1 MKFYTSRRKFIKK
14 SVVCASLAMS
24 IPHASFAIHNK
35 RAMVG
40 EIVGHANF
48 KYRIDKH
55 WGIQD
60 PGNIPVRNCHEMVQD
75 RSGRLLMTTNH
86 TKNNVIIYD
95 KQGVV
100 LETWGHEYPG
110 IHGLTLADE
119 GSQEVLFFT
128 DTERHQIFKT
138 TLSGRELMVLDYP
151 LETGVYQSPDQFQ
164 PTEVAVADNGDFYV
178 ADGYGENYIIQYD
191 SKGQYIRHFGGRG
204 SEAHQFDC
212 CHGITIDTRKPG
224 TPTLLI
230 TSRTSQEFKRF
241 TMEGEYLET
250 IKVPG
255 CWICRPVIQNEL
267 LYFAVLGTKS
277 WWEYDGLV
285 IILDEDN
292 RIISAPG
299 GVETDLINGAIAE
312 VKYDGRSFMN
322 PHDICVDRDE
332 NLYVPQWFSG
342 NTYPIKLDRV

>member
-1 MKFYTSRRKFIKK
+1 MKHYNKRRDFLKK
-14 SVVCASLAMS
+14 SLITSSALFVV
-24 IPHASFAIHNK
+24 PHASFAIHTK

-40 EIVGHANF
+40 EVVGHGEF
-48 KYRIDKH
+48 RYRIDKH

-60 PGNIPVRNCHEMVQD
+60 PANIPVKNCHEMVQD
-75 RSGRLLMTTNH
+75 RTGRLIMTTNH

-100 LETWGHEYPG
+100 LETWGHQYPG
-110 IHGLTLADE
+110 IHGLTLADQ

-138 TLSGRELMVLDYP
+138 TLDGRELMVLDYP
-151 LETGVYQSPDQFQ
+151 KETGVYSSPEKFQ

-178 ADGYGENYIIQYD
+178 ADGYGENYIIQYN
-191 SKGQYIRHFGGRG
+191 SKGEYIRHFGGRG
-204 SEAHQFDC
+204 SAPHQFDC
-212 CHGITIDTRKPG
+212 CHGITIDTRYPG
-224 TPTLLI
+224 KPTLLI
-230 TSRTSQEFKRF
+230 TSRTAQEFKRF
-241 TMEGEYLET
+241 TMEGEYIET

-255 CWICRPVIQNEL
+255 CWICRPVIHNDL

-285 IILDEDN
+285 IIMDQDN
-292 RIISAPG
+292 KIISAPG
-299 GVETDLINGAIAE
+299 GEETDFINGAIAE

-332 NLYVPQWFSG
+332 NLYIPQWFSG
-342 NTYPIKLDRV
+342 NTYPIKLERV